1 MMMRQAI
8 TRNSLILGLFAI
20 TTAGVLALTNNAT
33 VPKIECNR
41 QAALNSSLLEV
52 MPAQQFDNTLLTD
65 FITVNDPLLGRNGH
79 HIYRARLDG
88 EPNGAVLE
96 ATAPDGY
103 GGKLSLLVGVSADG
117 TITGVRVVPPH
128 NETPGLGDKVEL
140 KKSDWVLDFNG
151 TSLGNPVTERWAVK
165 KDGGDFDSFTGATI
179 TPRAVVG
186 QVKRALQ
193 YYEQHREDIYAV
205 PAEPV
210 AAQTCEE
217 ADA

>member
-1 MMMRQAI
+1 MMRQAI

-20 TTAGVLALTNNAT
+20 TTAGLLALTNNAT

-41 QAALNSSLLEV
+41 QAALKNSLLEV
-52 MPAQQFDNTLLTD
+52 MPAAQFDNTLLTD
-65 FITVNDPLLGRNGH
+65 FITVSDPQLGRNRH

-88 EPNGAVLE
+88 SASGAVLE

-103 GGKLSLLVGVSADG
+103 GGKISLLVGVTADG
-117 TITGVRVVPPH
+117 TVTGVRVVPPH

-140 KKSDWVLDFNG
+140 KKSDWVLDFDG
-151 TSLGNPVTERWAVK
+151 TSLGDPEPERWAVK

-186 QVKRALQ
+186 QVKRALE
-193 YYEQHREDIYAV
+193 YYEQHREEIYAT

-210 AAQTCEE
+210 EAQSCEE